1 MAGLSP
7 NPIPHSTSKQ
17 PKHCVESSMNANRR
31 SNSNAKC
38 AIATGKSS
46 KCFALLWSRTTTT
59 TTTTT
64 RTDNVDSNRMFKKH
78 NPRRMMMNGPQQSPE
93 PNRTENH
100 PQTPLARRRL
110 AKSLMNDVAS
120 FAALRAGSSRLDA
133 VAAAFSYLQE
143 KCQQNASDISNTPT
157 TATATTPDELFEAA
171 AKHNFHLRVI
181 LMMLSDCAENEN
193 ETKT

>member
-1 MAGLSP
+1 
-7 NPIPHSTSKQ
+7 
-17 PKHCVESSMNANRR
+17 
-31 SNSNAKC
+31 
-38 AIATGKSS
+38 
-46 KCFALLWSRTTTT
+46 
-59 TTTTT
+59 
-64 RTDNVDSNRMFKKH
+64 
-78 NPRRMMMNGPQQSPE
+78 
-93 PNRTENH
+93 
-100 PQTPLARRRL
+100 
-110 AKSLMNDVAS
+110 MNDVAS
-120 FAALRAGSSRLDA
+120 FAGLRAGSSRLDA

>member
-1 MAGLSP
+1 
-7 NPIPHSTSKQ
+7 
-17 PKHCVESSMNANRR
+17 MNANGG
-31 SNSNAKC
+31 SSSNAKC

-46 KCFALLWSRTTTT
+46 KCFALLWSRTT

-120 FAALRAGSSRLDA
+120 LPGCELG
-133 VAAAFSYLQE
+133 
-143 KCQQNASDISNTPT
+143 ASDWMLLLLRFHICKRNANNMPATLATRQQQQQQQRQTSSLRQPT
-157 TATATTPDELFEAA
+157 STIFIYASF
-171 AKHNFHLRVI
+171 
-181 LMMLSDCAENEN
+181 
-193 ETKT
+193 

>member
-1 MAGLSP
+1 
-7 NPIPHSTSKQ
+7 
-17 PKHCVESSMNANRR
+17 
-31 SNSNAKC
+31 
-38 AIATGKSS
+38 
-46 KCFALLWSRTTTT
+46 
-59 TTTTT
+59 
-64 RTDNVDSNRMFKKH
+64 
-78 NPRRMMMNGPQQSPE
+78 MNGPQQSPE

-120 FAALRAGSSRLDA
+120 FAALRAGSSWLDA

-143 KCQQNASDISNTPT
+143 KCQQNASDISNMPT
-157 TATATTPDELFEAA
+157 TATTPDELFEAA
-171 AKHNFHLRVI
+171 VKHNFHLRVI